1 MSDSE
6 PKKSTATSEPNQA
19 LPALARLLGRQAAR
33 QLLAE
38 KVMQDLALPVNQDRN
53 ASRSSDTTTK
63 AK

>member
-6 PKKSTATSEPNQA
+6 PKKSTAISEPNQA

-38 KVMQDLALPVNQDRN
+38 KVMQDLALPVN
-53 ASRSSDTTTK
+53 
-63 AK
+63 

>member
-6 PKKSTATSEPNQA
+6 PKISTATSEPNQA
-19 LPALARLLGRQAAR
+19 LLALARLLGRQAAR

-53 ASRSSDTTTK
+53 ASRSSDTTNK